1 VVIHNH
7 AQPHITG
14 VRSARRWREP
24 FDLVEADAI
33 AISGGQEIDRELQEL
48 RHGLE
53 QLPDDRREILLL
65 AHYHGRSYAEIS
77 HMLKIPV
84 GTLRSRLTRARALL
98 RRAVEGPNGEAM
110 QSTGV

>member
-24 FDLVEADAI
+24 FDLVEA
-33 AISGGQEIDRELQEL
+33 EIDRELQEL